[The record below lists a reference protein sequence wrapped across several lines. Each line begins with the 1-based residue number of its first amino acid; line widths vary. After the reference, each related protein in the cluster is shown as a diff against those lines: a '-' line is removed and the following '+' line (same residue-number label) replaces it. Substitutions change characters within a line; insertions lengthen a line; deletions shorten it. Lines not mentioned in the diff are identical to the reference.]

1 MAKPNWLILDPTTG
15 SGNGSISNSAAAHT
29 GRVARTGI
37 VTVTGEG
44 IAEPVTYKVTQS
56 PLAEYVS
63 FNNGTEMA
71 AGKQAGKVTIEGK
84 SNAAK
89 LTFSF
94 VGEPY
99 DVELPA
105 SYSAAGV
112 STENGVAIEG
122 DPGASAEYAFSI
134 VLDLPLNDTID
145 EVTRTILVKSEGGK
159 SAQIAVKQA
168 AGDARLAVDPTE
180 ITIDQAGNPVSVN
193 VESNTSW
200 SVA

>member
-37 VTVTGEG
+37 VTVTGAG
-44 IAEPVTYKVTQS
+44 VADPVTYKVTQA

-71 AGKQAGKVTIEGK
+71 ASKSAGKVTIEGK

-94 VGEPY
+94 VGETY
-99 DVELPA
+99 EVELPE

-112 STENGVAIEG
+112 TTANGVAIEG
-122 DPGASAEYAFSI
+122 DPGAAAEYAFSI

-145 EVTRTILVKSEGGK
+145 EVTRTVLVKSEGGK

-168 AGDARLAVDPTE
+168 AGDARLAVNPTE
-180 ITIDQAGNPVSVN
+180 ITIDQAGNAVSVA

-200 SVA
+200 TVA

>member
-1 MAKPNWLILDPTTG
+1 MAKPNWLILNPTTG

-37 VTVTGEG
+37 VTVTGEDV
-44 IAEPVTYKVTQS
+44 AEPVTYKVNQS

-63 FNNGTEMA
+63 FDNGTEMA

-94 VGEPY
+94 VG
-99 DVELPA
+99 DCDITIPA

-112 STENGVAIEG
+112 STANGVAIEG
-122 DPGASAEYAFSI
+122 DPGAAAEYAFSI
-134 VLDLPLNDTID
+134 VLDLPLNDTIG
-145 EVTRTILVKSEGGK
+145 EVVRTVLVKSEGGK

-168 AGDARLAVDPTE
+168 AGDARLAVNPTE
-180 ITIDQAGNPVSVN
+180 ITIDQAGNAVSVN

>member
-1 MAKPNWLILDPTTG
+1 MAKPNWLILNPTTG

-44 IAEPVTYKVTQS
+44 VAEPVTYKVNQA

-63 FNNGTEMA
+63 FDNGTEMA

-94 VGEPY
+94 VGEVY

-112 STENGVAIEG
+112 STVNGVAIEG
-122 DPGASAEYAFSI
+122 DPGAAAEYAFSI
-134 VLDLPLNDTID
+134 VLDFPENDTIG
-145 EVTRTILVKSEGGK
+145 EVVRTVLVKSEGGK

-168 AGDARLAVDPTE
+168 AGDARLAVNPTE